1 MRRAQAGARLCSSSQ
16 ACGILRDFVSVPARE
31 MRETNGLLREELEG
45 LRRRLGRQEKLQES
59 LVVLELEKE
68 VGSGGDSGCPCGCP
82 LSGGSWGF
90 SLAFWFPHPEMWKC
104 WTGVVG

>member
-31 MRETNGLLREELEG
+31 MRETNGLLQEELEG

-59 LVVLELEKE
+59 LVVLQLEKE
-68 VGSGGDSGCPCGCP
+68 VGPGGTVGCSLWVSFVWGTLGFQSGILVPP
-82 LSGGSWGF
+82 
-90 SLAFWFPHPEMWKC
+90 P
-104 WTGVVG
+104 

>member
-1 MRRAQAGARLCSSSQ
+1 MRRARAGARLGSSSQ

-45 LRRRLGRQEKLQES
+45 LRRRLGRQEKMQES

-68 VGSGGDSGCPCGCP
+68 VGSGGTVGCS
-82 LSGGSWGF
+82 LWVSSVWGILGF
-90 SLAFWFPHPEMWKC
+90 QFGIPVPPPKMWNC
-104 WTGVVG
+104 RTGVVG